1 MASDRIDFQNSIA
14 SRQSPFS
21 DGISLSSCLSSR
33 SSSHDDLNQFLDTMR
48 QADDSAASRN
58 VLEDLSHNQWKA
70 GLEAAPACHNPK
82 TSTRECSANCDK
94 GPATSVDADDKKDKA
109 IVVPL
114 KQWIDDEESKARHF
128 DLNCQRNLQQASII
142 RKITIGFGIGKLL
155 QQVSQQQESPISH
168 YSWSQLQSL
177 CSIDNFAVESV
188 DEGFLSESGWEV
200 RGVHMI
206 APFLSVQI
214 DACSS
219 TSCIPSR
226 IDNNNGMTGRN
237 LVATIVST
245 SPPVCANTARP
256 DTSECD
262 FMICHLLG
270 VLLHFLFA
278 GRRSEHITGRGA
290 PKDDRDNDP
299 SRVDII
305 KVNEPSMKKKSAD
318 FFRLDERSGFCNEPI
333 YARGNPYP
341 TVRSVDFSHA
351 ISIGGH
357 DNDPDHSSHTR
368 GPQDNSRLS
377 PLKDLGYPTSLSQL
391 ITNLVNCSLGLFRPD
406 DSYPSLDVAI
416 NDMQIMLQKP
426 QLFLSL
432 DPPSTVNAFMGSGK
446 LYGRSNEIAAL
457 TNAYCRIAT
466 SGITE
471 AIFVSGFSGCG
482 KTRLVHSIFESVNV
496 AGGYTVTQKFDE
508 MQSSSPL
515 TVVLSAFN
523 ELCNL
528 VAQSSSETCL
538 MEIYEK
544 LASAIGAP
552 NLAFLTRILPNAR
565 RLLPSHITLPQM
577 NSQAG
582 INFNSLCFTIQHL
595 MRAISSSSKVALLFL
610 DDLQWADAMSLKL
623 VQGVLSDV
631 RGLNCLLF
639 VGGFRENEVE
649 QGHVLL
655 EFFHALSASE
665 VSSSVIRL
673 NGISA
678 NDVNSMI
685 SDTLGVFPRLCKDL
699 SDVVFRKTNGNP
711 FFTLEF
717 LRSLIT
723 QNLVQYSLRDKCW
736 KWNLNE
742 INAENITDNVLHLLT
757 RKMNVLSESNQTA
770 LKVAS
775 CFGSIISIDV
785 VRKLSSTSKY
795 SSLQTTLDETAVKEG
810 FMDRDDASY
819 RFVHDKVREAAYR
832 LIADKEQY
840 HFDLGVALQSVG
852 GAIFAAANQINRG
865 PLSLLHDDSRRISF
879 VHLNYEASTKPM
891 ACSDFTAAYSY
902 LNSAVSLLPDDS
914 WTTDY
919 DLTLKC
925 HFQLAKAAYG
935 CGQAKRAQQICE
947 EIIES
952 GKCLEDTLETYS
964 LLVSMICLA
973 RKDLPL
979 AFKTCVKVLSLLGEH
994 IPDDVVDVNPTVN
1007 EVKTLF
1013 YNISNEDILA
1023 MVDETSS
1030 RNISVMEFF
1039 SQLVTV
1045 AILVKPRRIC
1055 HYCVAR
1061 WALFCLTHKVACTY
1075 TPGAFV
1081 SFASML
1087 SRDLG
1092 EDARLACR
1100 ISKAGMMML
1109 SRNDT
1114 AMIQQLPIVYTV
1126 HYMWV
1131 GSLTEPIQSAAAM
1144 SQHAYEIGM
1153 QTGNLSHAAFSLSIM
1168 MARLLYAGT
1177 NLLKLKNDLE
1187 VHLKSAKQ
1195 HSQFILLAN
1204 LVMIHEVVSSLIGD
1218 EEAKS
1223 FLYPEKVRPTDE
1235 DFQFT
1240 LEMFS
1245 SFYLGHAERV
1255 HYKSKLWEKLED
1267 SEKRKVPLH
1276 FIHTAFFSGIASF
1289 RLYSYGRKDSQ
1300 THIKI
1305 LAKSL
1310 SILEKAS
1317 QFSEWNYKNK
1327 YLLLNATYLSITDK
1341 KFNAENEFRAAILA
1355 SRASKFVHEEGLAC
1369 EIAAMHH
1376 VKRDNNAVALSLFRQ
1391 AKACYKTWGSRVKA
1405 VHISSLIDSI
1415 QE

>member
-1 MASDRIDFQNSIA
+1 
-14 SRQSPFS
+14 
-21 DGISLSSCLSSR
+21 
-33 SSSHDDLNQFLDTMR
+33 MR
-48 QADDSAASRN
+48 KADDSGASQNTLDDFKQPHRETESKTA
-58 VLEDLSHNQWKA
+58 V
-70 GLEAAPACHNPK
+70 ACYYPIGCEKGQANP
-82 TSTRECSANCDK
+82 
-94 GPATSVDADDKKDKA
+94 VDAQDEIQKVN
-109 IVVPL
+109 VVPL
-114 KQWIDDEESKARHF
+114 RQWNKDEEIKTRYF
-128 DLNCQRNLQQASII
+128 DFNCQRKLQQASVI
-142 RKITIGFGIGKLL
+142 RKITVGFGIGKLL
-155 QQVSQQQESPISH
+155 QHLSQQHEAPLSE
-168 YSWSQLQSL
+168 YSSIQLESL
-177 CSIDNFAVESV
+177 CSIDNFAVEFINGAV
-188 DEGFLSESGWEV
+188 LSESGIEV
-200 RGVHMI
+200 MRVYMI
-206 APFLSVQI
+206 NPFISVQI
-214 DACSS
+214 DTTYSSSRCSS
-219 TSCIPSR
+219 FDIESDDSL
-226 IDNNNGMTGRN
+226 TGRN
-237 LVATIVST
+237 LVATIM
-245 SPPVCANTARP
+245 SPFPSVCVEAIAEEK
-256 DTSECD
+256 SHCD
-262 FMICHLLG
+262 SMLRYLLG
-270 VLLHFLFA
+270 VLLHFLFSEN
-278 GRRSEHITGRGA
+278 RSQQKNGSGL
-290 PKDDRDNDP
+290 PKDDRDYNPSIND
-299 SRVDII
+299 DADE
-305 KVNEPSMKKKSAD
+305 NGPSMKKKSID
-318 FFRLDERSGFCNEPI
+318 WFQFDKHCGLSHEQ
-333 YARGNPYP
+333 
-341 TVRSVDFSHA
+341 VDTGKDSHMRFV
-351 ISIGGH
+351 
-357 DNDPDHSSHTR
+357 HSSEGGSLMKDGNR
-368 GPQDNSRLS
+368 SINGGDIDGSQANIPQS
-377 PLKDLGYPTSLSQL
+377 PLIEFGYPPSLSQL
-391 ITNLVNCSLGLFRPD
+391 VTNLVDCGLGLCKLD
-406 DSYPSLDVAI
+406 AYTSLDVAI

-432 DPPSTVNAFMGSGK
+432 DPPSTVNAFMGSGQ
-446 LYGRSNEIAAL
+446 LYGRSNEIASL
-457 TNAYCRIAT
+457 TTAYCRVAT
-466 SGITE
+466 SGMTE

-496 AGGYTVTQKFDE
+496 AGGCTVTQKFDE

-515 TVVLSAFN
+515 TVVLSTFN

-544 LASAIGAP
+544 LASAIGTT

-565 RLLPSHITLPQM
+565 RLLPSAITLPQM

-595 MRAISSSSKVALLFL
+595 MRAISSYSKVTLLFL

-623 VQGVLSDV
+623 VQCVLSDV

-649 QGHVLL
+649 HGHVLL
-655 EFFHALSASE
+655 KFFHALSASE

-699 SDVVFRKTNGNP
+699 SDVVIRKTNGNP

-717 LRSLIT
+717 LRSLIIR
-723 QNLVQYSLRDKCW
+723 NLVQYSLRDKCW

-775 CFGSIISIDV
+775 CFGSIISIDI

-810 FMDRDDASY
+810 FMDRDDTSY
-819 RFVHDKVREAAYR
+819 RFVHDKVREAAYG
-832 LIADKEQY
+832 LIGDKEQY
-840 HFDLGVALQSVG
+840 HFDLGLALQSVG
-852 GAIFAAANQINRG
+852 GEILEATNQINRG
-865 PLSLLHDDSRRISF
+865 PLSLLQDESRRISI
-879 VHLNYEASTKPM
+879 VNLNYEASMKPM
-891 ACSDFTAAYSY
+891 DCSDFTAAYSY

-935 CGQAKRAQQICE
+935 CGQAEKAQQICE

-973 RKDLPL
+973 CKDLPL

-1013 YNISNEDILA
+1013 YNTSNEDLLA
-1023 MVDETSS
+1023 MVDETGS
-1030 RNISVMEFF
+1030 RKIYIMEFYNHLATVSF
-1039 SQLVTV
+1039 LVT
-1045 AILVKPRRIC
+1045 PRRFC

-1061 WALFCLTHKVACTY
+1061 WALFCLTHKVACKY
-1075 TPGAFV
+1075 TPGAYV

-1087 SRDLG
+1087 SRDLD
-1092 EDARLACR
+1092 EDAKLACM

-1114 AMIQQLPIVYTV
+1114 AMIQQLPVVYSV

-1131 GSLTEPIQSAAAM
+1131 GSLTEPIQSAVAM

-1168 MARLLYAGT
+1168 MARSLYAGT

-1195 HSQFILLAN
+1195 HSQFILLAY
-1204 LVMIHEVVSSLIGD
+1204 LVMIDAVVSKLIGD
-1218 EEAKS
+1218 GEAKS
-1223 FLYPEKVRPTDE
+1223 SSYLAEHPPTDE
-1235 DFQFT
+1235 GFRLS
-1240 LEMFS
+1240 LEMYS

-1267 SEKRKVPLH
+1267 SEKRK
-1276 FIHTAFFSGIASF
+1276 
-1289 RLYSYGRKDSQ
+1289 
-1300 THIKI
+1300 
-1305 LAKSL
+1305 
-1310 SILEKAS
+1310 
-1317 QFSEWNYKNK
+1317 
-1327 YLLLNATYLSITDK
+1327 
-1341 KFNAENEFRAAILA
+1341 
-1355 SRASKFVHEEGLAC
+1355 
-1369 EIAAMHH
+1369 
-1376 VKRDNNAVALSLFRQ
+1376 
-1391 AKACYKTWGSRVKA
+1391 
-1405 VHISSLIDSI
+1405 
-1415 QE
+1415 